1 MKISELKPGQ
11 GSVEV
16 EASVEKVGEVREFNK
31 FGKQLRVATA
41 IIKDDSGS
49 MELSL
54 WNEDIDKVKAGDK
67 IKITNG
73 FVKEFQGNPQLT
85 TGREGK
91 LEVVGAGE
99 APAEPEAE
107 EKPAEEEKKEE

>member
-41 IIKDDSGS
+41 VIKDDSGS

-54 WNEDIDKVKAGDK
+54 WNEDIEKVKAGDQ

-85 TGREGK
+85 TGREVK
-91 LEVVGAGE
+91 LEVIGAGE
-99 APAEPEAE
+99 APAE
-107 EKPAEEEKKEE
+107 EKPAEEEKEE